1 MATRSPAINVMVKAA
16 MKATRQLLHDFNEV
30 EQLQV
35 SKKGPADFVSNA
47 DTAAEKT
54 IVDELKYARR
64 DYGFLLEEGSEI
76 ESRDELKRRWIID
89 PLDGTTNF
97 LHGIPHFAI
106 SIALEEAGEI
116 VSAVIYE
123 PTRDELFWA
132 EKGKGAYLNDRRLRV
147 SARRNLEDSVFA
159 TGIPTLRGTD
169 HAFYLK
175 QLEAVMTRCSSVRRR
190 ARPRLCRGW
199 PLRRLLGTW
208 PQPVGCRRRPAD
220 REGSGR
226 LLHRLPEPRQ
236 GSGNRRGRRRQRSGS
251 RQAPEGAPGRDE
263 SLIPPSPLKRGPQLN
278 PQLLRGI

>member
-47 DTAAEKT
+47 DTAAENT

-64 DYGFLLEEGSEI
+64 DYGFLLEEGNEI
-76 ESRDELKRRWIID
+76 ESKDELKRRWIID

-175 QLEAVMTRCSSVRRR
+175 QLEAVMTRCSSVRRLGAAALDLAYVAAGR
-190 ARPRLCRGW
+190 YDGYWERGLSPW
-199 PLRRLLGTW
+199 DIAAGLLIVKEAGGYCTDYRNRDKALETGEIVAANDQVHGKLLKVLRDATK
-208 PQPVGCRRRPAD
+208 A
-220 REGSGR
+220 
-226 LLHRLPEPRQ
+226 
-236 GSGNRRGRRRQRSGS
+236 
-251 RQAPEGAPGRDE
+251 
-263 SLIPPSPLKRGPQLN
+263 
-278 PQLLRGI
+278 